1 MDRFLAVALCLALLT
16 ACGSGSDSS
25 GRQSTTGDAYLDF
38 CTPGG
43 LWRAADGGVAIIG
56 QSLEVHIVQPSG
68 VQYVGTVDGEGW
80 IGAKDAR
87 CWLDPDNSTLHAAL
101 PIGTSLPDGSVGAK
115 GNVDGSWQRRQ
126 GMMTISGRLTTSA
139 GGMLLLSFDGTY
151 DPLFEAGAKT
161 ARLTGTYRPTT
172 APTAEVVTIDSNGNI
187 FGQNAANGCVL
198 TGSIAPVDP
207 EYNTYRL
214 TVDYANCTGAT
225 AVLNG
230 NRARGLGY
238 LDTSKSPAELFIALD
253 VNAPTQH
260 YSLVQTL
267 QRL

>member
-1 MDRFLAVALCLALLT
+1 MERFVAVALCLALLT
-16 ACGSGSDSS
+16 ACGSGSDSA

-80 IGAKDAR
+80 IGAKDTR
-87 CWLDPDNSTLHAAL
+87 CWFDRDNSTLHAAL
-101 PIGTSLPDGSVGAK
+101 PLGVSLPDGSTAAK
-115 GNVDGSWQRRQ
+115 GAVDGSWQRRQ

-161 ARLTGTYRPTT
+161 ARLAGAYRPTT
-172 APTAEVVTIDSNGNI
+172 APTAEVVTIDSNGNV
-187 FGQNAANGCVL
+187 FSQNATSGCVL
-198 TGSIAPVDP
+198 NGTIAPVDP

-214 TVDYANCTGAT
+214 TARYASCTGSAG
-225 AVLNG
+225 VLNG
-230 NRARGLGY
+230 NAARGLGY
-238 LDTSKSPAELFIALD
+238 LDSTKSPAELFIALD
-253 VNAPTQH
+253 VVANSQH
-260 YSLVQTL
+260 FSVVQRL
-267 QRL
+267 QRI